1 LPEIPEPTGN
11 VKTLVKKAAKARRS
25 DGAKPTRPARTKKR
39 KKAKR
44 TRAEPVDHH
53 RVYVVRLDHPRA
65 NGREAYYVGMTGL
78 PVEERFANHKRG
90 YKCARVV
97 HKYGVALAPEWYRD
111 IPAMP
116 YEEALMAE
124 PTLADD
130 LRDLGFLVF
139 GPTNRPR
146 KRHRRA

>member
-1 LPEIPEPTGN
+1 MALAPMTSREARSED
-11 VKTLVKKAAKARRS
+11 VVKKV
-25 DGAKPTRPARTKKR
+25 GKKGP
-39 KKAKR
+39 KAKR
-44 TRAEPVDHH
+44 RQKVISIDHH

-65 NGREAYYVGMTGL
+65 KGREAYYVGMTGL
-78 PVEERFANHKRG
+78 PVEERFANHKLG

-116 YEEALMAE
+116 YEEAALAE

-130 LRDLGFLVF
+130 LRDLGYLVF
-139 GPTNRPR
+139 GPTNRAR
-146 KRHRRA
+146 RVRRRA

>member
-1 LPEIPEPTGN
+1 MKKTAKNVASRGGKKPPPTGN
-11 VKTLVKKAAKARRS
+11 AQPAREPKARAKA
-25 DGAKPTRPARTKKR
+25 KKR

-44 TRAEPVDHH
+44 TRAERVVHH
-53 RVYVVRLDHPRA
+53 RVYVVRLEHPRA
-65 NGREAYYVGMTGL
+65 RGREAYYVGMTGL
-78 PVEERFANHKRG
+78 PIEERFANHKRG

-97 HKYGVALAPEWYRD
+97 HRYGVALAPEWYGD

-116 YEEALMAE
+116 YEEAALAE

-130 LRDLGFLVF
+130 LRDLGYLVF

-146 KRHRRA
+146 NRRRRA